1 MTSHRSDDDAFAR
14 AAKARFDDSVRQ
26 LDAGTRSALAQGR
39 QAALDAASPTR
50 RPGWFQWMPAA
61 GLATAIAVTA
71 ILVRAPDIERTIPGA
86 GDADIE
92 ILLGGDSIEM
102 LEDLEFYAWMEQ
114 QALEEGHDAG

>member
-1 MTSHRSDDDAFAR
+1 MTSHRNEDDVFVR

-26 LDAGTRSALAQGR
+26 LDAGTRSALARGR
-39 QAALDAASPTR
+39 QAALDAAGPAR
-50 RPGWFQWMPAA
+50 RPAWFRWMPAA

-71 ILVRAPDIERTIPGA
+71 ILLRAPEVEPTLPG
-86 GDADIE
+86 DTDIE